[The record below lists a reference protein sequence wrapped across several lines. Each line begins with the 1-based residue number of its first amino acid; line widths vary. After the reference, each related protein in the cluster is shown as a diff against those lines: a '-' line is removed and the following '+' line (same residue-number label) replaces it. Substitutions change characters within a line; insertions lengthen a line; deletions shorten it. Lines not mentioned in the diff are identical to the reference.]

1 MHPQETN
8 SPTQNV
14 NTRHQESK
22 QRYPE
27 LNLSEGEYVITEVR
41 RHPIGLV
48 FIWSAEVVVIIL
60 VVLLLSLALFAPSIL
75 ANSFGTSVNF
85 QGLALFSLFL
95 IILMLA
101 IGMVSTSI
109 YRDNQF
115 YLTNE
120 SIIEHVRTGLFARRE
135 NSISLGSV
143 EDVSFS
149 QQGILQYTFN
159 YGSIRLATVGEE
171 TTYRFTNVSSPR
183 SQIATLTQAVENFKN
198 GRVAKSHPENV

>member
-1 MHPQETN
+1 MQPHETN
-8 SPTQNV
+8 SLPQDV
-14 NTRHQESK
+14 SARHQDSK
-22 QRYPE
+22 QRYPG
-27 LNLSEGEYVITEVR
+27 LNLSEHEYVIMAVK
-41 RHPIGLV
+41 RHPIGLI
-48 FIWSAEVVVIIL
+48 FIWLSEVTVIIL
-60 VVLLLSLALFAPSIL
+60 VILMLGLAWLKPSLLVNGLGI
-75 ANSFGTSVNF
+75 SVNF
-85 QGLALFSLFL
+85 QALALFSLLL
-95 IILMLA
+95 IVLMLT

-109 YRDNQF
+109 YRDNKF

-171 TTYRFTNVSSPR
+171 TTYRFTNVVNPR

-198 GRVAKSHPENV
+198 GRAIRN